1 MSAPTFDPVAQ
12 HSTWSGPELRGLVA
26 AEARKTWSTSAWW
39 ALLVP
44 AAPLTLVVTWII
56 ARDGQLA
63 HAQAVALASFAVTF
77 TALFGAVSATAEY
90 RHHTITTS
98 YLGAADRPKLL
109 VAKLIFAGMVG
120 AGYAVVCAGFG
131 MVGML
136 FGDTNPGNELSLVL
150 QVSAGA
156 VPVLA
161 LWAMLGVGL
170 GTLLRNQVL
179 AVLAVVLYL
188 MLAEPIIAV
197 LAGLADLQRFSIY
210 LPAGSAVAAIEG
222 LTGGQ
227 QYGGGFG
234 VAAHPWW
241 VMLLVF
247 LAYAALVSVAGA
259 TAAQRRDIT

>member
-1 MSAPTFDPVAQ
+1 MSAPTLDPVVQ
-12 HSTWSGPELRGLVA
+12 RSTWSGRELRGLVA
-26 AEARKTWSTSAWW
+26 AEVRKTWSTSAWW

-44 AAPLTLVVTWII
+44 AALLSLAVTWIV

-63 HAQAVALASFAVTF
+63 HAQAMALASFAVTF
-77 TALFGAVSATAEY
+77 TALFGAVSASAEY

-109 VAKLIFAGMVG
+109 VAKLILAGMVG

-131 MVGML
+131 IVGML
-136 FGDTNPGNELSLVL
+136 FGDTHPGGELSQVL

-179 AVLAVVLYL
+179 AVLAVVWYL
-188 MLAEPIIAV
+188 MLAEPIIGV
-197 LAGLADLQRFSIY
+197 LAGLAGLQRFAIY
-210 LPAGSAVAAIEG
+210 LPSGSAAAAIEG
-222 LTGGQ
+222 LSGGQ
-227 QYGGGFG
+227 QFGGGFG

-241 VMLLVF
+241 LMLLFF
-247 LAYAALVSVAGA
+247 LGYTALVSVAGA
-259 TAAQRRDIT
+259 AAAQRRDIT